1 MKSMIKSLVILVLV
15 FGLGFI
21 FVNYYSYI
29 FSENVEGVVE
39 RVERV
44 QLNVSL
50 MSDGANI
57 NPSLYSFAVGIKT
70 QSGEIKTSSAEDR
83 QWAVVEKGKCAEARF
98 YPYPP
103 WNFDKSGTYF
113 NARLIKY
120 YDCPTYPTSEQTES
134 QNQ

>member
-1 MKSMIKSLVILVLV
+1 MKSMLKSLIVLV
-15 FGLGFI
+15 VLLGLGFI

-29 FSENVEGVVE
+29 FSEKIEGVVE

-50 MSDGANI
+50 MSDTTTI

-70 QSGEIKTSSAEDR
+70 KSGEIKTSSAEDR

-103 WNFDKSGTYF
+103 WDFDKSGTYF

-120 YDCPTYPTSEQTES
+120 FDCPTDPTSE
-134 QNQ
+134 

>member
-1 MKSMIKSLVILVLV
+1 MKSMIKTLAVFLVVL
-15 FGLGFI
+15 GLGFI
-21 FVNYYSYI
+21 FVKYYSYI
-29 FSENVEGVVE
+29 FSEKIEGVVE

-50 MSDGANI
+50 MSDTTMI

-70 QSGEIKTSSAEDR
+70 KSGEIKTSSAEDR

-120 YDCPTYPTSEQTES
+120 FDCPIDPASE
-134 QNQ
+134 